1 MNTVTFK
8 GPMAFEG
15 LSESGHRIIMDA
27 SEEVGGENRG
37 VRPMELVLLSLGG
50 CTGMDV
56 VSILRKMRV
65 TYTAFEIEIDADRV
79 LTHPKVYERLMLRY
93 RLEGDRASSDQII
106 RAVKLSQEKYC
117 SVSAMLARTAEVLV
131 EIVLN
136 GETIYP
142 LSQRTSV
149 DR

>member
-1 MNTVTFK
+1 
-8 GPMAFEG
+8 MAFEG

-65 TYTAFEIEIDADRV
+65 TYTAFAIEIDADRV
-79 LTHPKVYERLMLRY
+79 LTHPKVYERLVLRY

-149 DR
+149 ES

>member
-93 RLEGDRASSDQII
+93 RLEGERASSDQII

-149 DR
+149 DS

>member
-1 MNTVTFK
+1 
-8 GPMAFEG
+8 MAFEG

>member
-1 MNTVTFK
+1 MTFK

-65 TYTAFEIEIDADRV
+65 TYTSFEIELDADRV

-149 DR
+149 DP

>member
-149 DR
+149 DS

>member
-1 MNTVTFK
+1 MTFK

-93 RLEGDRASSDQII
+93 RLEGERASSDQII

-149 DR
+149 DS

>member
-1 MNTVTFK
+1 MTFK

-149 DR
+149 DP

>member
-1 MNTVTFK
+1 
-8 GPMAFEG
+8 
-15 LSESGHRIIMDA
+15 
-27 SEEVGGENRG
+27 
-37 VRPMELVLLSLGG
+37 MELVLLSLGG

-65 TYTAFEIEIDADRV
+65 TYTSFEIELDADRV

>member
-149 DR
+149 DP

>member
-1 MNTVTFK
+1 
-8 GPMAFEG
+8 MAFEG

-149 DR
+149 DP

>member
-1 MNTVTFK
+1 MTFK

-65 TYTAFEIEIDADRV
+65 TYTSFEIELDADRV
-79 LTHPKVYERLMLRY
+79 LTHPKVYERLVLRY

>member
-1 MNTVTFK
+1 VTFK

-65 TYTAFEIEIDADRV
+65 TYTSFEIELDADRV
-79 LTHPKVYERLMLRY
+79 LTHPKVYERLVLRY

>member
-1 MNTVTFK
+1 
-8 GPMAFEG
+8 MAFEG

-65 TYTAFEIEIDADRV
+65 TYTSFEIELDADRV
-79 LTHPKVYERLMLRY
+79 LTHPKVYERLVLRY

>member
-1 MNTVTFK
+1 
-8 GPMAFEG
+8 MAFEG

-56 VSILRKMRV
+56 VSIFRKMRV

-149 DR
+149 DP

>member
-1 MNTVTFK
+1 
-8 GPMAFEG
+8 MAFEG

-93 RLEGDRASSDQII
+93 RLEGERASSDQII

-149 DR
+149 DS

>member
-56 VSILRKMRV
+56 VSIFRKMRV

-149 DR
+149 DP